1 MILLTVLC
9 VIILLLS
16 FLSSSIEAALFSVSL
31 VEIEQMIEKKKPGAL
46 RLRTNKENIQ
56 ESIIAVVI
64 MNNLANISGSIIVGA
79 IAADVFSDVWVG
91 VFSAA
96 LTFMIILLGE
106 VVPKTLGERH
116 AAEYARHTA
125 SLVYL
130 QRLLFKPVIILI
142 NVMIKPFGITT
153 DAKTKLDEDE
163 IKVLARLSHRYG
175 NILDSESQLIRR
187 VFQLDDIMA
196 RDIMTPRTVVFAL
209 QASLRLE
216 EVVEDL
222 YRAAVSRIPIYD
234 EDLDD
239 IIGIA
244 HIRDLLSALARGR
257 GQKVLREFS
266 DEVSFVPD
274 TVSAN
279 RLLETFLKNREHF
292 SVVVDEHG
300 GMAGVI
306 TLEDVLEQ
314 LVGEIVD
321 EHDRDVDLRVK
332 ARMQQELRRGKGGF
346 RTEDTG
352 APAAR
357 RKQ

>member
-1 MILLTVLC
+1 MILLATICLV
-9 VIILLLS
+9 ILLLS
-16 FLSSSIEAALFSVSL
+16 FLASSIEAALFTVSH
-31 VEIEQMIEKKKPGAL
+31 VQIEQMIERKRGGAGL
-46 RLRTNKENIQ
+46 LRTNKENIQ

-64 MNNLANISGSIIVGA
+64 MNNLANIAGSIIVGA
-79 IAADVFSDVWVG
+79 MAVDVFEDIWVG

-106 VVPKTLGERH
+106 VVPKTIGERH

-125 SLVYL
+125 RFVF
-130 QRLLFKPVIILI
+130 LLRIVFKPVIVLI
-142 NVMIKPFGITT
+142 NLLIKPFGITT
-153 DAKTKLDEDE
+153 EAKTKLDEDE
-163 IKVLARLSHRYG
+163 IKVLARLSHRHG
-175 NILDSESQLIRR
+175 NILEIESQLIRQ

-209 QASLRLE
+209 RAAMTLE
-216 EVVEDL
+216 EAADEL
-222 YRAAVSRIPIYD
+222 YRASVSRIPLYE

-239 IIGIA
+239 IVGVA
-244 HIRDLLSALARGR
+244 HIRDLLAALARGR
-257 GQKVLREFS
+257 GQKTLSDFA

-279 RLLETFLKNREHF
+279 RLLQSFLKNREHF

-332 ARMQQELRRGKGGF
+332 ARMLQELRRGKGGY
-346 RTEDTG
+346 RS
-352 APAAR
+352 
-357 RKQ
+357 

>member
-1 MILLTVLC
+1 MILLAMLC
-9 VIILLLS
+9 LAILLLS
-16 FLSSSIEAALFSVSL
+16 FLASSMEAALFTVSH
-31 VEIEQMIEKKKPGAL
+31 VQIEQMIEGRKAGAQL
-46 RLRTNKENIQ
+46 MRANKENMQ

-64 MNNLANISGSIIVGA
+64 MNNLANIAGSIIVGA
-79 IAADVFSDVWVG
+79 MAVDVFSDIWVG

-96 LTFMIILLGE
+96 LTFMIILMGE
-106 VVPKTLGERH
+106 VVPKTIGERH

-125 SLVYL
+125 RLVFL
-130 QRLLFKPVIILI
+130 LRVLFKPVIVMI
-142 NVMIKPFGITT
+142 NLLIKPFGITT
-153 DAKTKLDEDE
+153 EAKTKLDEDE
-163 IKVLARLSHRYG
+163 IKVLARLSHRHG
-175 NILDSESQLIRR
+175 NILEIESRLIRR

-209 QASLRLE
+209 NGTLRLE

-222 YRAAVSRIPIYD
+222 YSASVSRIPIYD
-234 EDLDD
+234 DDLDD
-239 IIGIA
+239 IIGIV
-244 HIRDLLSALARGR
+244 HIRDLLTALARGKGYR
-257 GQKVLREFS
+257 TLRDFS
-266 DEVSFVPD
+266 DDVSFVPD

-332 ARMQQELRRGKGGF
+332 ARILQEVRGLKGGF
-346 RTEDTG
+346 RAYEE
-352 APAAR
+352 
-357 RKQ
+357 

>member
-9 VIILLLS
+9 IAILLLS
-16 FLSSSIEAALFSVSL
+16 FIASSIEAALFSVSL
-31 VEIEQMIEKKKPGAL
+31 VEIEQMIERRKSGAL
-46 RLRTNKENIQ
+46 LLRTNKEDIQ

-64 MNNLANISGSIIVGA
+64 MNNLANIAGSIIVGA
-79 IAADVFSDVWVG
+79 IAIDVFSDFWVG

-125 SLVYL
+125 RFVYVL
-130 QRLLFKPVIILI
+130 RLIFKPIILLI
-142 NVMIKPFGITT
+142 NLLIKPFGITT
-153 DAKTKLDEDE
+153 EAKTKMDEDE
-163 IKVLARLSHRYG
+163 IKVLARLSHKHG
-175 NILDSESQLIRR
+175 NILDIESQLIRR

-209 QASLRLE
+209 EASLRLD
-216 EVVEDL
+216 EVVDQL
-222 YRAAVSRIPIYD
+222 YRASVSRIPIFE
-234 EDLDD
+234 EDLDN
-239 IIGIA
+239 IVGIA
-244 HIRDLLSALARGR
+244 HIRDLLSATARGK
-257 GQKVLREFS
+257 GQKILKDFA

-274 TVSAN
+274 TVNAN

-332 ARMQQELRRGKGGF
+332 ARMQQELRRGKGGY
-346 RTEDTG
+346 
-352 APAAR
+352 R
-357 RKQ
+357 R

>member
-1 MILLTVLC
+1 MILLALIC
-9 VIILLLS
+9 FAILLLS
-16 FLSSSIEAALFSVSL
+16 FLSSSIEAALFTVT
-31 VEIEQMIEKKKPGAL
+31 VVQIEQMVEGRKSGAPLL
-46 RLRTNKENIQ
+46 RNNKEHIQ
-56 ESIIAVVI
+56 DSIIAVVI
-64 MNNLANISGSIIVGA
+64 LNNLANIAGSIIVGA
-79 IAADVFSDVWVG
+79 MASEIFADLWVG

-106 VVPKTLGERH
+106 VVPKTIGERH
-116 AAEYARHTA
+116 APDYARHTA
-125 SLVYL
+125 RMVFILRIV
-130 QRLLFKPVIILI
+130 FKPVIMLI
-142 NVMIKPFGITT
+142 NLFVRPFGVTT
-153 DAKTKLDEDE
+153 EAKTKLDEDE
-163 IKVLARLSHRYG
+163 IKVLARLSHRHG
-175 NILDSESQLIRR
+175 NILEIESQLIRR

-209 QASLRLE
+209 RAAMTLE
-216 EVVEDL
+216 EAADEL
-222 YRAAVSRIPIYD
+222 YRASVSRIPLYA

-239 IIGIA
+239 IVGIA
-244 HIRDLLSALARGR
+244 HIRDLLAALARGR
-257 GQKVLREFS
+257 GQKALGDFA

-279 RLLETFLKNREHF
+279 RLLQSFLKNREHF

-332 ARMQQELRRGKGGF
+332 ARTLQELRRGKGGY
-346 RTEDTG
+346 R
-352 APAAR
+352 A
-357 RKQ
+357 